1 MTITVTLIPV
11 VVFVVGVIVYILSL
25 ILAEPNRATLRSIG
39 FFCVLASIFLALNV
53 R

>member
-11 VVFVVGVIVYILSL
+11 AVFILGVVVYILSL

-39 FFCVLASIFLALNV
+39 FFCVLSAIFLALNV